1 MKKRLAFLLL
11 FLSVTVLVGC
21 GKEANEENP
30 TTDAS
35 VEQAEVEEFLSE
47 VEGGVESVEDG
58 DFFDEQNP
66 EEMVEDDAQ
75 ENETGKDEQ
84 LEVSQNKEDSS
95 VENSA
100 SLSGTEKSE
109 KNSKT
114 ESAEKDKNTKPEL
127 ESVEKLENP
136 EKQEDKEENEQ
147 TESTE
152 ASMTY
157 ESFQKLSPAEQ
168 QKYMETFADIESFF
182 VWYNQVK
189 SEYEKENPPII
200 IDGEEVDL
208 KDLLGGE

>member
-11 FLSVTVLVGC
+11 FLLMAVLPGC
-21 GKEANEENP
+21 GKEANIENP
-30 TTDAS
+30 TTDAAA
-35 VEQAEVEEFLSE
+35 EQAEVEELLSE

-58 DFFDEQNP
+58 DFFNEQNP
-66 EEMVEDDAQ
+66 EETVEDDAQ

-100 SLSGTEKSE
+100 SLSGTEKTE

-114 ESAEKDKNTKPEL
+114 ESAEKGKNTKPEL

-136 EKQEDKEENEQ
+136 EKQQNKEENEQ
-147 TESTE
+147 TEETE
-152 ASMTY
+152 NAMTY
-157 ESFQKLSPAEQ
+157 ESFQELSPAEQ

-182 VWYNQVK
+182 AWYNQVK
-189 SEYEKENPPII
+189 TEYEKEHPPII
-200 IDGEEVDL
+200 LDGNEVNAE
-208 KDLLGGE
+208 DLLGGE